1 MSSDMH
7 IDGDGPTVFA
17 HACKMGLE
25 GIERAACSSVS
36 SDAEESWP
44 VVCAEL
50 LSLQNYISGR
60 T

>member
-1 MSSDMH
+1 MKTAGVSS
-7 IDGDGPTVFA
+7 ISPCATA
-17 HACKMGLE
+17 RQSLREK
-25 GIERAACSSVS
+25 RAACSSAS
-36 SDAEESWP
+36 PDAEESWP